1 MSENLRDLRICVE
14 QTYNVLPAMIN
25 KAFAIKRWHPKV
37 RPLQKHALQSISSH
51 QTSGYKKAKMKAA
64 FVRNKLWKNDSVINV
79 LFDFDY
85 EKYKKCPA
93 GSYYDPVADKNIPL
107 QGDDVKRYFT
117 IDGIKRTKYQYQVGQ
132 TGADGAKLPADPLVK
147 EIKDKNDPITD
158 AIKKIV
164 KERFEPISNL
174 KFNFDNVSRED
185 ADIRIK
191 LDPNNGSWSYIGTD
205 STLSPHDKE
214 SMNFAV
220 KLKGGIERKH
230 TLIL

>member
-85 EKYKKCPA
+85 EKYKKTCIFIETMNFIFEIICTKFA
-93 GSYYDPVADKNIPL
+93 GSTSK
-107 QGDDVKRYFT
+107 
-117 IDGIKRTKYQYQVGQ
+117 
-132 TGADGAKLPADPLVK
+132 
-147 EIKDKNDPITD
+147 
-158 AIKKIV
+158 
-164 KERFEPISNL
+164 
-174 KFNFDNVSRED
+174 
-185 ADIRIK
+185 
-191 LDPNNGSWSYIGTD
+191 
-205 STLSPHDKE
+205 
-214 SMNFAV
+214 
-220 KLKGGIERKH
+220 
-230 TLIL
+230 